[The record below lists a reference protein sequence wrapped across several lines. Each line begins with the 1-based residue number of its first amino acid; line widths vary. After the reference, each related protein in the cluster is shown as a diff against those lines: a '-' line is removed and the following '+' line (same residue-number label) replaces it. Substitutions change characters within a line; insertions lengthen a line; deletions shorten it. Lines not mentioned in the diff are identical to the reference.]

1 MKDKTVVVTGGT
13 SGIGEVAALRLAEQ
27 GARIALVARDT
38 KRAEATLAKL
48 KRANPSGDHC
58 VYLAD
63 LGKLSDAKR
72 IGAEI
77 AAHEPKIDVLINNA
91 GALFAERQEVEGL
104 ERTFALNH
112 MSYVVLT
119 HLLLDRLKAAGAAR
133 IVSTAS
139 AAHLGA
145 TLDFDDLQ
153 SAKSFQSFSVYG
165 RSKLCNIL
173 FTRALAKRLQGGAVT
188 ANCLHPGFVATRFG
202 GAQGFMS
209 AVIDVAKFAAISP
222 EKGADTII
230 WLASSPEAEGKSG
243 GYYVRRKL
251 TTPSGG
257 ARDDAAAER
266 LWDVSMRIAG
276 FA

>member
-38 KRAEATLAKL
+38 KRSEATLAKL
-48 KRANPSGDHC
+48 KRANPGGDHC

-139 AAHLGA
+139 AAHLGV

-153 SAKSFQSFSVYG
+153 SAKNFQSFSVYG

-230 WLASSPEAEGKSG
+230 WLASSPETEGKSG

-251 TTPSGG
+251 TTPSAA
-257 ARDDAAAER
+257 ARDDASAEK
-266 LWDVSMRIAG
+266 LWDISMRIAG